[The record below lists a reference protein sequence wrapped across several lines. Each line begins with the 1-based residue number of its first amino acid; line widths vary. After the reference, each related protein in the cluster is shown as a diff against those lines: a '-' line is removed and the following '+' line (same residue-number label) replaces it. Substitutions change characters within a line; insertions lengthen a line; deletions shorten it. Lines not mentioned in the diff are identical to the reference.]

1 MIKAKIKKTKS
12 LIVPFS
18 KSKFSPPIEE
28 GSIFNDAKF
37 SDWPEV
43 GHSFSFFD
51 TSWGWISTTEVLEI
65 LEDRKFRTKNSIYE
79 LITLEEEREDKINI
93 IIS

>member
-12 LIVPFS
+12 L
-18 KSKFSPPIEE
+18 SKFSPPIEE

-51 TSWGWISTTEVLEI
+51 TSWGDGYQQQRFW
-65 LEDRKFRTKNSIYE
+65 KFLKIENSE
-79 LITLEEEREDKINI
+79 LKIPSMNL
-93 IIS
+93 